1 MPTCFI
7 TDSKPKVR
15 PSSGMMGTM
24 SLPISGF
31 FNMPFSMLTKPM
43 VVEMA
48 RAPEPASQVLKNSSV
63 GATKVLGGT
72 SRVGR

>member
-1 MPTCFI
+1 
-7 TDSKPKVR
+7 
-15 PSSGMMGTM
+15 MMGTM

-31 FNMPFSMLTKPM
+31 FNMPFSMFTKPM
-43 VVEMA
+43 VVEMV
-48 RAPEPASQVLKNSSV
+48 RPLEPASQVWKKSSL